1 MLGSWM
7 LVPWIPAVLTALC
20 AGVLDWRY
28 RRIPNWLTVS
38 GLVAGIG
45 ANGWLF
51 GWSGIKNGRLLRL
64 LVDGGYEV
72 FVTADK
78 NLEYQQHLPELP
90 LAILVLPT
98 NHWKS
103 LQPHQARVLQ
113 AFGSLKRGQVTR
125 LD

>member
-1 MLGSWM
+1 MRVMLDDC
-7 LVPWIPAVLTALC
+7 VPVRLK
-20 AGVLDWRY
+20 R
-28 RRIPNWLTVS
+28 WLPEHEVVTVTE
-38 GLVAGIG
+38 V
-45 ANGWLF
+45 

-72 FVTADK
+72 LVTADK
-78 NLEYQQHLPELP
+78 NLEYQQHLAGFP

-103 LQPHQARVLQ
+103 LQPHQARFIQ
-113 AFGSLKRGQVTR
+113 AFARLHAGKVTH

>member
-1 MLGSWM
+1 MRVMLDEC
-7 LVPWIPAVLTALC
+7 VPARLKQ
-20 AGVLDWRY
+20 
-28 RRIPNWLTVS
+28 WLPDHAIATVTEM
-38 GLVAGIG
+38 
-45 ANGWLF
+45 

-64 LVDGGYEV
+64 LVEGAYEA

-78 NLEYQQHLPELP
+78 NLEYQQHVSGLP

-103 LQPHQARVLQ
+103 LQSHQTRLIQ
-113 AFGSLKRGQVTR
+113 AFNRLQPGKVTR

>member
-1 MLGSWM
+1 MRVMLDEC
-7 LVPWIPAVLTALC
+7 VPVRLK
-20 AGVLDWRY
+20 R
-28 RRIPNWLTVS
+28 WLPDHEVNTVT
-38 GLVAGIG
+38 GL
-45 ANGWLF
+45 

-64 LVDGGYEV
+64 LVEGGYDA

-78 NLEYQQHLPELP
+78 NLEYQQHLPGLP

-113 AFGSLKRGQVTR
+113 AFSSLQPGKVAR

>member
-1 MLGSWM
+1 MRVMLDEC
-7 LVPWIPAVLTALC
+7 VPMRLK
-20 AGVLDWRY
+20 R
-28 RRIPNWLTVS
+28 WLPDHEVNTVT
-38 GLVAGIG
+38 GH
-45 ANGWLF
+45 

-64 LVDGGYEV
+64 LVEGGYDA

-78 NLEYQQHLPELP
+78 NLDYQQHLPGLP

-103 LQPHQARVLQ
+103 LQPHQTHVLQ
-113 AFGSLKRGQVTR
+113 AFASLQSGQVTR

>member
-1 MLGSWM
+1 MRVMLDEC
-7 LVPWIPAVLTALC
+7 VPVRLK
-20 AGVLDWRY
+20 R
-28 RRIPNWLTVS
+28 WLPDHEDETVT
-38 GLVAGIG
+38 GI
-45 ANGWLF
+45 

-78 NLEYQQHLPELP
+78 NLEHQQHLSGLP
-90 LAILVLPT
+90 LAIVVLPT

-103 LQPHQARVLQ
+103 LQPHQARVRQ
-113 AFGSLKRGQVTR
+113 AFSSLQPGKVTR

>member
-1 MLGSWM
+1 MRVMLDEC
-7 LVPWIPAVLTALC
+7 VPVRLK
-20 AGVLDWRY
+20 R
-28 RRIPNWLTVS
+28 WLPDHEVETVT
-38 GLVAGIG
+38 GI
-45 ANGWLF
+45 

-72 FVTADK
+72 LVTADK
-78 NLEYQQHLPELP
+78 NFEHQQHLSGLP
-90 LAILVLPT
+90 LAIVVLPT

-113 AFGSLKRGQVTR
+113 AISRLQPGKVDR

>member
-1 MLGSWM
+1 MRVMLDEC
-7 LVPWIPAVLTALC
+7 VPVRLKH
-20 AGVLDWRY
+20 
-28 RRIPNWLTVS
+28 WLPSHEVESVT
-38 GLVAGIG
+38 GI
-45 ANGWLF
+45 

>member
-1 MLGSWM
+1 MRVMLDEC
-7 LVPWIPAVLTALC
+7 VPVRLK
-20 AGVLDWRY
+20 R
-28 RRIPNWLTVS
+28 WLPDHEVETVT
-38 GLVAGIG
+38 GI
-45 ANGWLF
+45 
-51 GWSGIKNGRLLRL
+51 GWSGIKIGRLLRL

-72 FVTADK
+72 FVTAGK
-78 NLEYQQHLPELP
+78 NLEHQQHLSGLP

-113 AFGSLKRGQVTR
+113 AFSSLQSGKVTR

>member
-1 MLGSWM
+1 MRVMLDEC
-7 LVPWIPAVLTALC
+7 VPVRLK
-20 AGVLDWRY
+20 
-28 RRIPNWLTVS
+28 NWLPDHEVKTVT
-38 GLVAGIG
+38 GI
-45 ANGWLF
+45 

-64 LVDGGYEV
+64 LVEGGYDA

-78 NLEYQQHLPELP
+78 NLESQQHLPGLP

-113 AFGSLKRGQVTR
+113 AFTSLQPGKVTR

>member
-1 MLGSWM
+1 MRVMLDEC
-7 LVPWIPAVLTALC
+7 VPVRLKH
-20 AGVLDWRY
+20 
-28 RRIPNWLTVS
+28 WLPDHEVETVT
-38 GLVAGIG
+38 GI
-45 ANGWLF
+45 

-78 NLEYQQHLPELP
+78 NLEYQQHLSELP
-90 LAILVLPT
+90 LAIVVLPT

-113 AFGSLKRGQVTR
+113 SFSNLQPGKVTR

>member
-1 MLGSWM
+1 MLDEC
-7 LVPWIPAVLTALC
+7 VPVRLGRWL
-20 AGVLDWRY
+20 AGHEVQ
-28 RRIPNWLTVS
+28 TVT
-38 GLVAGIG
+38 GT
-45 ANGWLF
+45 
-51 GWSGIKNGRLLRL
+51 GWSGIKNGELLHL
-64 LVDGGYEV
+64 LVGGGYDV

-78 NLEYQQHLPELP
+78 NLEFQQHLPELP

-113 AFGSLKRGQVTR
+113 AFGRLQPGKVTR